1 MGKHQFF
8 VGWSFCILYTD
19 MTSTLL
25 QLTAAPDLVEQV
37 YSRLLDAISEGTLPP
52 GERLTQEDLAQRL
65 AVSRQPVLQALR
77 LLKKDGF
84 VEDAPGRGVRVTQLD
99 IGWIAQVY
107 QVRGSLDALAVR
119 LAAERGARLDPDVMR
134 QGRLA
139 ESGRDVQAM
148 IQADLAF
155 HHAIYQA
162 SGNPLI
168 AQSIDLHWHHLKR
181 VMGAVLQSSQQRQTV
196 WDDHEAIAHAIST
209 NNADLAVRLVQEHAD
224 KASVQLTARLTE
236 QIQHL
241 KTGAPHETDDRTIGT
256 I

>member
-1 MGKHQFF
+1 MGKHQFSME
-8 VGWSFCILYTD
+8 VTFCILYTD
-19 MTSTLL
+19 MIPSLL
-25 QLTAAPDLVEQV
+25 HLTAAPDLVEQV
-37 YSRLLDAISEGTLPP
+37 YSRLLDAISEGALPP

-99 IGWIAQVY
+99 VGWIAQVY

-119 LAAERGARLDPDVMR
+119 LAAERGARLDEGVMR

-148 IQADLAF
+148 IHADLAF
-155 HHAIYQA
+155 HRAIYQA

-168 AQSIDLHWHHLKR
+168 EQSINLHWHHLKR
-181 VMGAVLQSSQQRQTV
+181 VMGAVLQSSHQRQTV
-196 WDDHEAIAHAIST
+196 WDEHEAIANTIASGD
-209 NNADLAVRLVQEHAD
+209 ADLAVRLVQEHAHE
-224 KASVQLTARLTE
+224 ASVQLTARLSE
-236 QIQHL
+236 QIQHF
-241 KTGAPHETDDRTIGT
+241 KTGAQA
-256 I
+256 

>member
-1 MGKHQFF
+1 MN
-8 VGWSFCILYTD
+8 S
-19 MTSTLL
+19 SLL

-37 YSRLLDAISEGTLPP
+37 YSRLLDAISEGTLLP

-99 IGWIAQVY
+99 VGWIAQVY

-119 LAAERGARLDPDVMR
+119 LAAQRRAQLDERVMR

-139 ESGRDVQAM
+139 ESRRDVQAM

-155 HHAIYQA
+155 HRAIYQA

-181 VMGAVLQSSQQRQTV
+181 VMGAVLQSSRQRQTV
-196 WDDHEAIAHAIST
+196 WDEHEAIANAIAAS
-209 NNADLAVRLVQEHAD
+209 DVELAVRLVQEHAHE
-224 KASVQLTARLTE
+224 ASVQLTARLTE
-236 QIQHL
+236 QLSIPHP
-241 KTGAPHETDDRTIGT
+241 TGAQA
-256 I
+256 

>member
-1 MGKHQFF
+1 M
-8 VGWSFCILYTD
+8 S
-19 MTSTLL
+19 SPLL
-25 QLTAAPDLVEQV
+25 QLTTAPDLVEQV
-37 YSRLLDAISEGTLPP
+37 YSRLLDAISEGALPP

-99 IGWIAQVY
+99 VGWIAQVY

-119 LAAERGARLDPDVMR
+119 LAAERRARLDEDVMR

-155 HHAIYQA
+155 HRAIYQA

-168 AQSIDLHWHHLKR
+168 AQSIELHWHHLKR
-181 VMGAVLQSSQQRQTV
+181 VMGAVLQSSHQRQTV
-196 WDDHEAIAHAIST
+196 WDEHEAILNAIHRGDANEAAALSEHHSNMARQT
-209 NNADLAVRLVQEHAD
+209 LLVSLQQTLQPPPRMA
-224 KASVQLTARLTE
+224 A
-236 QIQHL
+236 
-241 KTGAPHETDDRTIGT
+241 
-256 I
+256 